1 MIGDA
6 SPIGE
11 DDLQALVDDR
21 LSPERRRLVESWL
34 VDHPDVAARVEA
46 QRADRDA
53 LRARLAAK
61 AAEPIPARLRVATL
75 RSSRRI
81 RFLHGAASIAAGLA
95 LFVAGALV
103 DRLSLAL
110 APHPSAPAGQIA
122 QILPPPA
129 RADRL
134 AGIAEVAHRTFVVEA
149 VHPVEVDA
157 SREAHLVQWLG
168 KRLGRPLAAPDLA
181 PFGWKLMG
189 GRLLTAGEG
198 PAAQLM
204 YEDGTGHRLTV
215 WITAGEEGRTA
226 FRYRAD
232 GTNSTFAWIDDGF
245 GFAVTAPLDRERL
258 LAIAEAVHHRLDRAG
273 GGA

>member
-1 MIGDA
+1 MIGDS

-21 LSPERRRLVESWL
+21 LSPERRRIVESWL

-61 AAEPIPARLRVATL
+61 AAEPIPARLRVAAL

-110 APHPSAPAGQIA
+110 APSPTGSTVQTA
-122 QILPPPA
+122 QPLPPPA

-134 AGIAEVAHRTFVVEA
+134 AGIAEVAHRTFVVEV

-157 SREAHLVQWLG
+157 SREAHLVQWLS

-273 GGA
+273 GA